1 MTPCTPKLHPSSHD
15 VPPLVAHQPFPSEP
29 TRSLIPTNIASIM
42 AIKTECYFEFL
53 LPPEKAFVCHGYG
66 RRLTHK
72 EERCVLKPKRLRLA
86 RFHSLPRMGR
96 SSTAFPASSYLSL
109 EDQTTC
115 TSPSPFNSAKCIGSL
130 VMSLVSAVPGVGVL
144 SRAFSPLQTSDQRRQ
159 WMRSE
164 SILQTT
170 AAVMAIFAWFSR
182 RVGGLS
188 LIALLTLTYWVLS
201 HEYNA
206 ARRLVKPDSTDKTPP
221 SRFSY
226 GAGVWSYVFAYYSL
240 LIHFLVFIAPIRA
253 CMAVWDITASLR
265 KDARLHAIRDY
276 KTHRPRRDSQASIS
290 SSETLTTE
298 RLSISASSVDPMSD
312 IELSSMS
319 ESEEPTADSVIHA
332 IIIPNYKEEI
342 DTLRESLEV
351 LACHPHA
358 AMTYDASPLQI
369 YLGMEQ
375 REVKGESK
383 ALELIQE
390 FGRKFRRMD
399 YTTHPGDIPGEAAG
413 KGSNMAWAAK
423 KLSEKYST
431 KTRNN
436 VVITSMDADSHLA
449 SKYFAQVTN
458 MHLSNPDTALNT
470 LYAAPIIFDRNAHN
484 VPALVRTADV
494 LWCAAG
500 MSGLY
505 NGSVLSPPTS
515 VYSVPLALVDRV
527 GGWDTDA
534 EAIGEDLH
542 MFVKCFFATNG
553 NLTCRTIMSP
563 VSQSNIT
570 SGSGAGIRG
579 AARDIGARY
588 SQALRDDADFYVPEN
603 QANGGDAEV
612 AAENGIF
619 SDVVQETIQAP
630 DWERIFYMYH
640 RLFEAHF
647 LPVHMAVLVIASAI
661 WAWIT
666 EGNGD
671 PNGLSWTFT
680 ISAILRTVGF
690 MAIGA
695 YLFLYESYHRLA
707 VQARER
713 DMRHAGLDSGM
724 SFSHRSFKKNILDY
738 TLIPLVAPLYG
749 TVPAM
754 QAAVAQLWTVNLVY
768 QVSKKESRQKVE
780 KPSVADMA

>member
-1 MTPCTPKLHPSSHD
+1 MT
-15 VPPLVAHQPFPSEP
+15 V
-29 TRSLIPTNIASIM
+29 
-42 AIKTECYFEFL
+42 
-53 LPPEKAFVCHGYG
+53 
-66 RRLTHK
+66 
-72 EERCVLKPKRLRLA
+72 
-86 RFHSLPRMGR
+86 
-96 SSTAFPASSYLSL
+96 
-109 EDQTTC
+109 
-115 TSPSPFNSAKCIGSL
+115 
-130 VMSLVSAVPGVGVL
+130 
-144 SRAFSPLQTSDQRRQ
+144 
-159 WMRSE
+159 
-164 SILQTT
+164 
-170 AAVMAIFAWFSR
+170 FAWFSR

-188 LIALLTLTYWVLS
+188 LIALLILTYWVLS
-201 HEYNA
+201 HEYTA
-206 ARRLVKPDSTDKTPP
+206 ARRLIAPDSSDKTPA

-226 GAGVWSYVFAYYSL
+226 GAGIWSYAFAYYSL
-240 LIHFLVFIAPIRA
+240 FVHFLVFIAPIRA
-253 CMAVWDITASLR
+253 CMAVCDITACLR

-276 KTHRPRRDSQASIS
+276 KMHRPRRESQTSIS

-298 RLSISASSVDPMSD
+298 RLSISASSVEPMSD

-358 AMTYDASPLQI
+358 AMTYDV
-369 YLGMEQ
+369 YLAMEQ
-375 REVKGESK
+375 REAKGEAK

-399 YTTHPGDIPGEAAG
+399 YTTHPSDIPGEAAG

-423 KLSEKYST
+423 KLSEKYSM
-431 KTRNN
+431 KSRNN
-436 VVITSMDADSHLA
+436 VVITSMDSDSHLA
-449 SKYFAQVTN
+449 AKYFSEITN
-458 MHLSNPDTALNT
+458 LHLSHPDTALTT
-470 LYAAPIIFDRNAHN
+470 LYAAPIIFDRNAHS

-553 NLTCRTIMSP
+553 HLTCRTVMSP

-579 AARDIGARY
+579 AARDVCARY
-588 SQALRDDADFYVPEN
+588 NQALRHMWGALDSGFALRQGARLWRDRKLTARRFRPLHQTTGDEASDFYLP
-603 QANGGDAEV
+603 DSAEA
-612 AAENGIF
+612 AAEEGGVF
-619 SDVVQETIQAP
+619 SDVVQETVRAP
-630 DWERIFYMYH
+630 HWERIFYMYH

-647 LPVHMAVLVIASAI
+647 LPVHMAVLVVASGA
-661 WAWIT
+661 WAWVT
-666 EGNGD
+666 EGSGD
-671 PNGLSWTFT
+671 PNGLNWTFT
-680 ISAILRTVGF
+680 VAAILRTVGF

-707 VQARER
+707 VKARER
-713 DMRHAGLDSGM
+713 DMRHAGLDAGM
-724 SFSHRSFKKNILDY
+724 SFSHRSFRNNILDY

>member
-1 MTPCTPKLHPSSHD
+1 
-15 VPPLVAHQPFPSEP
+15 
-29 TRSLIPTNIASIM
+29 M
-42 AIKTECYFEFL
+42 A
-53 LPPEKAFVCHGYG
+53 V
-66 RRLTHK
+66 
-72 EERCVLKPKRLRLA
+72 
-86 RFHSLPRMGR
+86 
-96 SSTAFPASSYLSL
+96 
-109 EDQTTC
+109 
-115 TSPSPFNSAKCIGSL
+115 
-130 VMSLVSAVPGVGVL
+130 
-144 SRAFSPLQTSDQRRQ
+144 
-159 WMRSE
+159 
-164 SILQTT
+164 
-170 AAVMAIFAWFSR
+170 FAWFSR

-188 LIALLTLTYWVLS
+188 LIILLILTYWVLS
-201 HEYNA
+201 HEYKA
-206 ARRLVKPDSTDKTPP
+206 ARHLIKPDSPAKTAT

-226 GAGVWSYVFAYYSL
+226 GAGIWSYIFAYYSL
-240 LIHFLVFIAPIRA
+240 FIHFLVFIAPIRA

-276 KTHRPRRDSQASIS
+276 KMHRPRRESQTSIS

-298 RLSISASSVDPMSD
+298 RLSISASSTEPMSD
-312 IELSSMS
+312 IELCSMS
-319 ESEEPTADSVIHA
+319 ESEEPTADVVVHA

-358 AMTYDASPLQI
+358 SMTYDV

-375 REVKGESK
+375 REAKGEAK

-399 YTTHPGDIPGEAAG
+399 FTMHPGDIAGEAAG

-423 KLSEKYST
+423 KLSEKYSM

-436 VVITSMDADSHLA
+436 VVITSMDSDSHLA
-449 SKYFAQVTN
+449 AKYFAEVTN
-458 MHLSNPDTALNT
+458 MHLSHPETAHTT

-579 AARDIGARY
+579 AVRDIAARY
-588 SQALRDDADFYVPEN
+588 NQALRHMWGALDSGFALRQGARLWRDRRHTTRTFRPLHQNTGDESDFYVPES
-603 QANGGDAEV
+603 QVSGGGAESTV
-612 AAENGIF
+612 ESGVF
-619 SDVVQETIQAP
+619 SDVVQETIKEP
-630 DWERIFYMYH
+630 HWERIFYMYH

-647 LPVHMAVLVIASAI
+647 LPVHMAVLVIASGI
-661 WAWIT
+661 WSWIT

-671 PNGLSWTFT
+671 PNGLNWTFT
-680 ISAILRTVGF
+680 IAAILRTVGF

-707 VQARER
+707 VKARER

-724 SFSHRSFKKNILDY
+724 SFSHRSFKKNIFDY

-754 QAAVAQLWTVNLVY
+754 QAAVAQLWTVDLVY
-768 QVSKKESRQKVE
+768 QVSKKESRQKIE
-780 KPSVADMA
+780 KASISDMA